1 MNTREQLYNVQERLI
16 ASRQYMLSYDL
27 LGRATSEIRR
37 DASRIALEL
46 SSKESVLG
54 MAPIWIDDDML
65 QLVHAAAATLPG
77 STVWR
82 REMML
87 FPSGLITAQRPLM
100 LLSQQRDIVASQW
113 VGDPAIDACVYIN
126 WAPLVRRFPEAPSHI
141 LWPFLLGHIGQ
152 GSRLDEVVDP
162 VGIDVSAREDHNKF
176 GKFLLALWLL
186 MSQRI
191 AIKESQEAPRAVRRR
206 FERDHAGRAA
216 RHHRDPAPAPQLR
229 QWGRGGHGAGQL
241 DAPLDGR

>member
-113 VGDPAIDACVYIN
+113 VRRSWHRRLRLHQLGTPGPPFSRGPEPHPLAI
-126 WAPLVRRFPEAPSHI
+126 F
-141 LWPFLLGHIGQ
+141 
-152 GSRLDEVVDP
+152 
-162 VGIDVSAREDHNKF
+162 AR
-176 GKFLLALWLL
+176 
-186 MSQRI
+186 
-191 AIKESQEAPRAVRRR
+191 
-206 FERDHAGRAA
+206 
-216 RHHRDPAPAPQLR
+216 
-229 QWGRGGHGAGQL
+229 
-241 DAPLDGR
+241 